1 MKRLKCVNCY
11 KTIRVYKSPIKHKN
25 GMYTYD
31 YRFPR
36 FCPYCGNMMSNY
48 RQYTLD
54 IFKVYD
60 LNKKLIQ
67 ARNLILKSEYE
78 SACRE
83 CFVVLENTIKKES
96 GIKGLHGS
104 ELVTKAFS
112 YKYDKETLAITQA
125 PLIAINDLSNESEL
139 NEQDGVMHML
149 MGFFRGPRNIYQ
161 HNEVRLGFNISF
173 SILIETSFFLD
184 IIVGKHSL
192 LSKPH
197 WVKVKIKDTPE
208 SMYQKMP
215 KLCDRIAFKWECIK
229 RGQYRILR
237 IKGRYSN

>member
-36 FCPYCGNMMSNY
+36 FCPYCGNMMPNY
-48 RQYTLD
+48 RQYILD

-60 LNKKLIQ
+60 LNKKLNH

-78 SACRE
+78 SACRD
-83 CFVVLENTIKKES
+83 CFVVLENAIKNES
-96 GIKGLHGS
+96 GIIGLHGS
-104 ELVTKAFS
+104 ELVSRAFS
-112 YKYDKETLAITQA
+112 FKYDKETLAITQA
-125 PLIAINDLSNESEL
+125 PLIAINDLSNESEI
-139 NEQDGVMHML
+139 NEQDGIMHML

-161 HNEVRLGFNISF
+161 HNTIRLGFNMSF

-192 LSKPH
+192 LSKPR
-197 WVKVKIKDTPE
+197 WVKTKIKDTTE
-208 SMYQKMP
+208 SMYHKMP

-229 RGQYRILR
+229 RGQYRILG
-237 IKGRYSN
+237 IKDR